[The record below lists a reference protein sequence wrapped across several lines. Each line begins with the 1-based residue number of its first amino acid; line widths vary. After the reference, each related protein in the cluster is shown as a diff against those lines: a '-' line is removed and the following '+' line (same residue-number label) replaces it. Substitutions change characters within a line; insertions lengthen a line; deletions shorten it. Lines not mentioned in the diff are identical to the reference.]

1 MIKFF
6 RKIRQRLL
14 SENKFSK
21 YLLYAIGEIVLVV
34 IGILIALQINN
45 ANEIQKIESRN
56 TKNLKSLVEE
66 LKSNKVTITK
76 NLNTVRNQISNSLHH
91 IDSLSNPD
99 YEIADLETYFLNSQN
114 DLGPISINS
123 VATTSLSELVSS
135 GGYSE
140 IASDSIKASV
150 SEYQSQINDLDK
162 SISVFQTYWNNIE
175 LPYTIE
181 HHSLLDMWLEGQH
194 VDLKKTE
201 EQIERKLPDFNKNNR
216 YFHVQMDAFKNNRAY
231 ANMYVIRFF
240 ELSRILG
247 SIETLDNSVDKLTER
262 ILEVLEAVKD

>member
-1 MIKFF
+1 MEK
-6 RKIRQRLL
+6 
-14 SENKFSK
+14 NKTGK
-21 YLLYAIGEIVLVV
+21 YFKYAIGEIVLVV

-45 ANEIQKIESRN
+45 ANETQKIELRN
-56 TKNLKSLVEE
+56 TKNLNSLMEE
-66 LKSNKVTITK
+66 LKSNKLTIIK

-99 YEIADLETYFLNSQN
+99 YEIADLETYFLHSQN

-150 SEYQSQINDLDK
+150 SQYQSQINDLDK
-162 SISVFQTYWNNIE
+162 SISAFQTYWNNIE
-175 LPYTIE
+175 LPYTID
-181 HHSLLDMWLEGQH
+181 HHSLLDMWLKGQH

-201 EQIERKLPDFNKNNR
+201 KQIERKLPNFKRNIP
-216 YFHVQMDAFKNNRAY
+216 YFHVQMDAYKKNRAY

-240 ELSRILG
+240 ELNRILG
-247 SIETLDNSVDKLTER
+247 SIENLDNSVDKLTEK
-262 ILEVLEAVKD
+262 IIEVLEE

>member
-6 RKIRQRLL
+6 RKIRQKLL
-14 SENKFSK
+14 SENKFSN
-21 YLLYAIGEIVLVV
+21 YLIYALGEIVLVV

-45 ANEIQKIESRN
+45 ANEIKKIELRN
-56 TKNLKSLVEE
+56 SKNLNSLLEE
-66 LKSNKVTITK
+66 LKSNKVIITK
-76 NLNTVRNQISNSLHH
+76 NMNTVRNQISNSLHH

-99 YEIADLETYFLNSQN
+99 YEIADLETYFLHSQN

-140 IASDSIKASV
+140 IASDSIKRSV
-150 SEYQSQINDLDK
+150 SEYQSQLNDLDK
-162 SISVFQTYWNNIE
+162 RISAFETYWNNIE
-175 LPYTIE
+175 LPYTMD
-181 HHSLLDMWLEGQH
+181 HHSLLDMWLKGQH
-194 VDLKKTE
+194 VDLKETE
-201 EQIERKLPDFNKNNR
+201 RQIARKLPNFKRNIS
-216 YFHVQMDAFKNNRAY
+216 YFHVQIDAYKNNRTY

-247 SIETLDNSVDKLTER
+247 SIENLDNSVDKLTEK
-262 ILEVLEAVKD
+262 IIEVVEE

>member
-1 MIKFF
+1 MLKFF

-14 SENKFSK
+14 TENKFSK

-45 ANEIQKIESRN
+45 ANEIQKIELRN
-56 TKNLKSLVEE
+56 TMNLNSLVEE

-76 NLNTVRNQISNSLHH
+76 NLNTVRNQISSSLHH

-99 YEIADLETYFLNSQN
+99 YEIADLETYFLRSQN

-140 IASDSIKASV
+140 IASDSIKGSV
-150 SEYQSQINDLDK
+150 SEYQSQLNDLDK
-162 SISVFQTYWNNIE
+162 RISAFEDYWNNVE
-175 LPYTIE
+175 LPYTMD
-181 HHSLLDMWLEGQH
+181 HHSLLDMWLKGQH
-194 VDLKKTE
+194 VDLKETE
-201 EQIERKLPDFNKNNR
+201 KQIERQLPDFKRNITYFHIQMDAYKNNR
-216 YFHVQMDAFKNNRAY
+216 TY

-240 ELSRILG
+240 ELSRIMG
-247 SIETLDNSVDKLTER
+247 SIETLDSSVDKLTEK
-262 ILEVLEAVKD
+262 IISVLEE

>member
-6 RKIRQRLL
+6 RKIRERLL
-14 SENKFSK
+14 TENKFSK
-21 YLLYAIGEIVLVV
+21 YLLYVIGEIVLVV

-45 ANEIQKIESRN
+45 ANEIQKTELRN
-56 TKNLKSLVEE
+56 TKNLNSLVKE
-66 LKSNKVTITK
+66 LKSNKLTITK
-76 NLNTVRNQISNSLHH
+76 NLNTIRNQISNSLHH

-99 YEIADLETYFLNSQN
+99 YEIADLETYFLHSQN
-114 DLGPISINS
+114 NLGPISINS

-140 IASDSIKASV
+140 IASDSIKGSV

-162 SISVFQTYWNNIE
+162 SISAFQIYWNNIE
-175 LPYTIE
+175 LPYTID
-181 HHSLLDMWLEGQH
+181 HHSLLDMWLKEQH

-201 EQIERKLPDFNKNNR
+201 KQIDRKLPDFKRNIR
-216 YFHVQMDAFKNNRAY
+216 YFPVQMGAYKNNRAY
-231 ANMYVIRFF
+231 ANMYVLRFF

-247 SIETLDNSVDKLTER
+247 SIENLDNSVDKLTEK
-262 ILEVLEAVKD
+262 INEVLEE

>member
-6 RKIRQRLL
+6 RKIRQKTLT
-14 SENKFSK
+14 ENKFGK
-21 YLLYAIGEIVLVV
+21 YLTYAIGEIVLVV

-45 ANEIQKIESRN
+45 ANEIQKIELRN
-56 TKNLKSLVEE
+56 SKNLNSLVEE

-76 NLNTVRNQISNSLHH
+76 NLNTVRNQISNSLYH

-114 DLGPISINS
+114 NLGPISLNS

-140 IASDSIKASV
+140 IASDSIKGSV
-150 SEYQSQINDLDK
+150 SEYQSELNDLDK
-162 SISVFQTYWNNIE
+162 RISAFETYWSNIE

-181 HHSLLDMWLEGQH
+181 HHSLLDMWLKGQH

-201 EQIERKLPDFNKNNR
+201 KQIERKLPNFKRNIR
-216 YFHVQMDAFKNNRAY
+216 YFHVQMDAYKNNRAY

-240 ELSRILG
+240 ELSRILE
-247 SIETLDNSVDKLTER
+247 SIENLDNSVDKLTEK
-262 ILEVLEAVKD
+262 IIEVLEE